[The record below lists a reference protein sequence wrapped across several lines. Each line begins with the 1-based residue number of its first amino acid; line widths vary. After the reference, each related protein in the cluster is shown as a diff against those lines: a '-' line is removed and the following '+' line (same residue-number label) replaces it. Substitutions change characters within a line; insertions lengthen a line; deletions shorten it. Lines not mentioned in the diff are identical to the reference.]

1 MTPHRAKH
9 QASAALGE
17 VPSEMLLDVGSTPT
31 ISTTFQDS
39 GQNAWVLLFPTVL
52 GDKPSSSKAS
62 APFQISFQTHFRLSQ
77 TTETGDETGGF
88 LHDLGMKRE
97 DFDSFEPGES
107 E

>member
-1 MTPHRAKH
+1 MTSHRAKQ

-52 GDKPSSSKAS
+52 GDKPSDIKAFGLS
-62 APFQISFQTHFRLSQ
+62 HKSFQTRFRLSQ
-77 TTETGDETGGF
+77 TTETGDETGVF
-88 LHDLGMKRE
+88 LNELGMK
-97 DFDSFEPGES
+97 
-107 E
+107 

>member
-1 MTPHRAKH
+1 MK
-9 QASAALGE
+9 
-17 VPSEMLLDVGSTPT
+17 MLSDTGSIPV

-52 GDKPSSSKAS
+52 GDKASDIKAFGLS
-62 APFQISFQTHFRLSQ
+62 HKSFQTHLRSFQ
-77 TTETGDETGGF
+77 TQKTGDETGGF
-88 LHDLGMKRE
+88 LMVLGMKRE

>member
-1 MTPHRAKH
+1 MLKKAKLKS
-9 QASAALGE
+9 SAALGE
-17 VPSEMLLDVGSTPT
+17 IPVEILSDAGSTPA

-39 GQNAWVLLFPTVL
+39 GQNAWVLLFSTVL
-52 GDKPSSSKAS
+52 NDKPSSIKAS
-62 APFQISFQTHFRLSQ
+62 APFQISFQTRFRLSQ

-88 LHDLGMKRE
+88 LHELGMKQE

>member
-1 MTPHRAKH
+1 M
-9 QASAALGE
+9 
-17 VPSEMLLDVGSTPT
+17 EMLSDMGSTPI

-52 GDKPSSSKAS
+52 GDKASDIKAFGLS
-62 APFQISFQTHFRLSQ
+62 HKSFQTRFRLSQ

-88 LHDLGMKRE
+88 LMVLGMKCE

-107 E
+107 EQS